1 LAVLNATATT
11 VKQMLQDITSFLIDA
26 QNFSA
31 GTAWQLMRPAVID
44 ASTTEV
50 IVKGVGDGKDEIYI
64 GMKIKAQGTDQE
76 NILLNGF
83 CGYDANLEWYEQ
95 PGAIYKDCLPCVPLA
110 KDVFMTYWLTAN
122 TTRITLHVEMSNQY
136 ETAYLGFIT
145 PVAIERQYPY
155 PLAIGGSAYD
165 GMLWNDK
172 GDAHSAYFAPHI
184 SKEGFSALCIRRP
197 DGVWR
202 YGGSTLLT
210 WPINT
215 APVDTLTVY
224 KKSSQEA
231 TMEDHMLYPVM
242 LYETDPVGMLGVF
255 DGLYWIGGRADLS
268 VKDNVIY
275 KDKTYKIFNNIFRR
289 EDDQYHVIEW
299 A

>member
-11 VKQMLQDITSFLIDA
+11 VKQLLQNITSFLIDSN
-26 QNFSA
+26 NFTA
-31 GTAWQLMRPAVID
+31 GNAWQLMRPAAVTSD
-44 ASTTEV
+44 TTEV
-50 IVKGVGDGKDEIYI
+50 ILKGVGDGKDEIYI

-83 CGYDANLEWYEQ
+83 CGYDENLEWYEQ
-95 PGAIYKDCLPCVPLA
+95 PGAIYKDKLPCVPLA

-122 TTRITLHVEMSNQY
+122 TSRITFRVEMSNQY
-136 ETAYLGFIT
+136 EGAYLGFFK

-165 GMLWNDK
+165 GTVWNNK
-172 GDAHSAYFAPHI
+172 GSEHSLFLNPQI
-184 SKEGFSALCIRRP
+184 SQAGYSSLCIRRP
-197 DGVWR
+197 DGAWR
-202 YGGSTLLT
+202 FGGSTLLT

-215 APVDTLTVY
+215 TPVDTLTIY
-224 KKSSQEA
+224 KKSKQEA

-242 LYETDPVGMLGVF
+242 LYETDPVGMAGQF

>member
-1 LAVLNATATT
+1 
-11 VKQMLQDITSFLIDA
+11 
-26 QNFSA
+26 
-31 GTAWQLMRPAVID
+31 
-44 ASTTEV
+44 
-50 IVKGVGDGKDEIYI
+50 
-64 GMKIKAQGTDQE
+64 
-76 NILLNGF
+76 
-83 CGYDANLEWYEQ
+83 
-95 PGAIYKDCLPCVPLA
+95 VPLA

-122 TTRITLHVEMSNQY
+122 TSRITFRVEMSNQY
-136 ETAYLGFIT
+136 EGAYLGFFK

-165 GMLWNDK
+165 GTVWNNK
-172 GDAHSAYFAPHI
+172 GSEHSLFLNPQI
-184 SKEGFSALCIRRP
+184 SQAGYSSLCIRRP

-202 YGGSTLLT
+202 FGGSTLLT

-215 APVDTLTVY
+215 APVDTLTIY
-224 KKSSQEA
+224 KKSNQEA

-242 LYETDPVGMLGVF
+242 LYETDPVGMVGEF
-255 DGLYWIGGRADLS
+255 DGLFWIGGRADLS

-275 KDKTYKIFNNIFRR
+275 KDKTYKIFNNVFRR